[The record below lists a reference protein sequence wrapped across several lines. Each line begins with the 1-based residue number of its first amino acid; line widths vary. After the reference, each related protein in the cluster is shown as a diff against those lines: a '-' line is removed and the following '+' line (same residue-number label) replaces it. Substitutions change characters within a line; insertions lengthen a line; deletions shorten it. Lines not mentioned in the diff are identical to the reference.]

1 VLLALLIYA
10 TPVFAVFPDPDEI
23 YFGTKSPVSYV
34 RCYENVA
41 ETGDMLFLAE
51 GWVKYD
57 PATPPG
63 TATDY
68 YIFEVRNVANTAVLI
83 SRPLQSY
90 GDRPISIY
98 LTKAQ
103 VDALPL
109 PFVSGSAYVIRIT
122 GNPLYFAP
130 MLEGT
135 DMITHTLSAEEWK
148 DQSTAVEGDPDTN
161 PLRNACIYI
170 ATNMEEEDTPTDYLV
185 TSEGVKYL
193 NPTGASLFLAGV
205 PSLNVWVPSLFQI
218 TTEVL
223 ESEAPDATGAYV
235 GYVTATERLGATTGV
250 AIANIGS
257 WLGVSEQ
264 MAAGL
269 IMMTLM
275 IMLSIWLYN
284 KTQSGKAVMVLGI
297 AAVMPV
303 ATFLGLSSLVIM
315 FILIIMIVLLLGFY
329 FLTRGSL

>member
-10 TPVFAVFPDPDEI
+10 TPVFAVFPNPDEI
-23 YFGTKSPVSYV
+23 WFGTKSPVSYV

-68 YIFEVRNVANTAVLI
+68 YIFEVRNVANTAVLV
-83 SRPLQSY
+83 SRPLESY

-98 LTKAQ
+98 LTKIQ

-109 PFVSGSAYVIRIT
+109 ASGSAYVMRIT

-135 DMITHTLSAEEWK
+135 DMITYTLSADDWV
-148 DQSTAVEGDPDTN
+148 DQSVAVVGSN
-161 PLRNACIYI
+161 PLRIGCIYI
-170 ATNMEEEDTPTDYLV
+170 ATNMEEEDTPTVYMV
-185 TSEGVKYL
+185 TSEGVEYL
-193 NPTGASLFLAGV
+193 NPTGASLFLAGI

-223 ESEAPDATGAYV
+223 ESERPDATGSYV
-235 GYVTATERLGATTGV
+235 GYVTARERLGETTGQ